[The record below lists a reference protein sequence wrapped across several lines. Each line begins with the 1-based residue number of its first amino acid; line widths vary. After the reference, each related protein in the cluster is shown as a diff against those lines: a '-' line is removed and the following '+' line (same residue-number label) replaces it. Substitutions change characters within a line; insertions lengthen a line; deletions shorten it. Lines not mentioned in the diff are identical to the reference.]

1 MKLKD
6 IADSFEL
13 ETIGNADKEISGLA
27 SLENAGPGDLAF
39 LFSSSHREF
48 LVSSGAGALVLR
60 KEDKDFID
68 VPAILSS
75 NPRASWAL
83 IANLFD
89 PKPIKMPFISLS
101 ATINDGAV
109 LGKNIAI
116 EPNVNIGSGAVIGD
130 GVIIGSGCTIGE
142 GVRIGDRTRLYP
154 NVVVYHDVV
163 IGEDCVLHA
172 NSVVGSDGFGYEYDE
187 SSRSFLKIP
196 QIFSVVMGDQV
207 EIGACTTIDR
217 GALDNTVIGAGCKID
232 NQVQIAHGVKI
243 GKHTVISGCT
253 GISGST
259 KIGEYCL
266 IGGGVGIVDNIE
278 ITDQVEITGMSLVNR
293 SIKQKGRYSS
303 GTIMM
308 PGADWKRNAITHT
321 KLYEMSK
328 RLRKIEKEIGIS
340 E

>member
-1 MKLKD
+1 VKLKD

-13 ETIGNADKEISGLA
+13 QIIGNVDKEISGLA
-27 SLENAGPGDLAF
+27 SLEKAGPDDLAF
-39 LFSSSHREF
+39 LFSRSHRES
-48 LVSSGAGALVLR
+48 LVSSEAGAFVLK
-60 KEDKDFID
+60 KEDKDLID
-68 VPAILSS
+68 GPAIISP

-101 ATINDGAV
+101 ATINDGA
-109 LGKNIAI
+109 LIGKNVAI
-116 EPNVNIGSGAVIGD
+116 EPNVNIGSGASIGD
-130 GVIIGSGCTIGE
+130 EVIIGSGCTIGE
-142 GVRIGDRTRLYP
+142 GVRIGNRTRLYP
-154 NVVVYHDVV
+154 NVAIYHDVM
-163 IGEDCVLHA
+163 IGEDCIFHA
-172 NSVVGSDGFGYEYDE
+172 NSVIGSDGFGYEYDE
-187 SSRSFLKIP
+187 DSRSFLKIP
-196 QIFSVVMGDQV
+196 QIYSVIIGDQV

-278 ITDQVEITGMSLVNR
+278 IADQVEITGMSLVNR
-293 SIKQKGRYSS
+293 SIKEKGRYSS
-303 GTIMM
+303 GSIMM
-308 PGADWKRNAITHT
+308 RGADWKRNAITQT

-328 RLRKIEKEIGIS
+328 RLRKIEKETGSS

>member
-6 IADSFEL
+6 IADSLNL
-13 ETIGNADKEISGLA
+13 ETIGNANKEITGLA
-27 SLENAGPGDLAF
+27 SLENAGPDELAF
-39 LFSSSHREF
+39 LFSSSYRESV
-48 LVSSGAGALVLR
+48 LLSGAGAFVLK
-60 KEDKDFID
+60 KEDKDLINGS
-68 VPAILSS
+68 AIISP
-75 NPRASWAL
+75 NPRASWAK

-89 PKPIKMPFISLS
+89 PSPKKMPFVSSL

-116 EPNVNIGSGAVIGD
+116 DPNVNIGSGVVIGD
-130 GVIIGSGCTIGE
+130 DVIIGSGCTIGQ
-142 GVRIGDRTRLYP
+142 GVKIGNRTRLHP
-154 NVVVYHDVV
+154 NVVIYHDVI
-163 IGEDCVLHA
+163 IGEDCVFHA
-172 NSVVGSDGFGYEYDE
+172 NSVVGSDGFGYEFDE
-187 SSRSFLKIP
+187 NIRSFIKIP
-196 QIFSVVMGDQV
+196 QIYAVLVGDQV

-217 GALDNTVIGAGCKID
+217 GALDNTVIGTGCKID
-232 NQVQIAHGVKI
+232 NHVQIAHGVKI

-278 ITDQVEITGMSLVNR
+278 IADQVEITGMSLVNR
-293 SIKQKGRYSS
+293 SIKEKGRYSS

-308 PGADWKRNAITHT
+308 PGADWKRNAITQT
-321 KLYEMSK
+321 KLHDMYK
-328 RLRKIEKEIGIS
+328 RLREIEKKIASS

>member
-13 ETIGNADKEISGLA
+13 ETIGNADIEISGLA

-109 LGKNIAI
+109 LGKNVAI

>member
-6 IADSFEL
+6 IADSLNL

-27 SLENAGPGDLAF
+27 SLGNAGPNDLAF
-39 LFSSSHREF
+39 LFSSSYRESLAF
-48 LVSSGAGALVLR
+48 SAAGAFVLK
-60 KEDKDFID
+60 KEDKDLID
-68 VPAILSS
+68 GPAIISP
-75 NPRASWAL
+75 NPRASWAK
-83 IANLFD
+83 IANFFD
-89 PKPIKMPFISLS
+89 PSPTKMPFISPS
-101 ATINDGAV
+101 ATISDGAV

-116 EPNVNIGSGAVIGD
+116 DANVNIGSGAVIGD
-130 GVIIGSGCTIGE
+130 GVIIGSGCTLGQGVKIGN
-142 GVRIGDRTRLYP
+142 RTRLYP

-172 NSVVGSDGFGYEYDE
+172 NSVVGSDGFGYEFDE
-187 SSRSFLKIP
+187 NSKSFIKIP
-196 QIFSVVMGDQV
+196 QIYGVLIGDHV

-217 GALDNTVIGAGCKID
+217 GALDDTVIGAGCKID
-232 NQVQIAHGVKI
+232 NQVQIAHGVRI

-278 ITDQVEITGMSLVNR
+278 IADQVEITGMSLVNR
-293 SIKQKGRYSS
+293 SIKEKGRYSS

-308 PGADWKRNAITHT
+308 PGADWKRNAITQT

-328 RLRKIEKEIGIS
+328 RVRKIEKKIAE
-340 E
+340 

>member
-1 MKLKD
+1 M
-6 IADSFEL
+6 
-13 ETIGNADKEISGLA
+13 
-27 SLENAGPGDLAF
+27 
-39 LFSSSHREF
+39 
-48 LVSSGAGALVLR
+48 
-60 KEDKDFID
+60 
-68 VPAILSS
+68 
-75 NPRASWAL
+75 
-83 IANLFD
+83 
-89 PKPIKMPFISLS
+89 
-101 ATINDGAV
+101 
-109 LGKNIAI
+109 
-116 EPNVNIGSGAVIGD
+116 
-130 GVIIGSGCTIGE
+130 
-142 GVRIGDRTRLYP
+142 
-154 NVVVYHDVV
+154 
-163 IGEDCVLHA
+163 
-172 NSVVGSDGFGYEYDE
+172 
-187 SSRSFLKIP
+187 
-196 QIFSVVMGDQV
+196 
-207 EIGACTTIDR
+207 
-217 GALDNTVIGAGCKID
+217 
-232 NQVQIAHGVKI
+232 KI

>member
-1 MKLKD
+1 LKLKD
-6 IADSFEL
+6 IADSLNL
-13 ETIGNADKEISGLA
+13 ETIGNADKEILGLA
-27 SLENAGPGDLAF
+27 SLDNAGQNDLAF
-39 LFSSSHREF
+39 LFSSSYRES
-48 LVSSGAGALVLR
+48 LISSRAGAFVLK
-60 KEDKDFID
+60 KEDKHLID
-68 VPAILSS
+68 VPAIISP
-75 NPRASWAL
+75 NPRASWAK

-89 PKPIKMPFISLS
+89 PSPIKMPFISSL
-101 ATINDGAV
+101 ATINEGAV

-116 EPNVNIGSGAVIGD
+116 DPHVNIGSGVVIGD
-130 GVIIGSGCTIGE
+130 DVIIGSGCTVGQGVKIGN
-142 GVRIGDRTRLYP
+142 RTRLHP

-172 NSVVGSDGFGYEYDE
+172 NSVVGSDGFGYEFDE
-187 SSRSFLKIP
+187 DSKSFVKIP
-196 QIFSVVMGDQV
+196 QIYGVLIGDQV

-217 GALDNTVIGAGCKID
+217 GALDNTVIGTGCKID
-232 NQVQIAHGVKI
+232 NQVQIAHGVKV

-259 KIGEYCL
+259 KIGAYCL

-278 ITDQVEITGMSLVNR
+278 IADQVEITGMSLVNR
-293 SIKQKGRYSS
+293 SIKEKGRYSS

-308 PGADWKRNAITHT
+308 PGADWKRNAITQT

-328 RLRKIEKEIGIS
+328 RLRKIEKIVSS